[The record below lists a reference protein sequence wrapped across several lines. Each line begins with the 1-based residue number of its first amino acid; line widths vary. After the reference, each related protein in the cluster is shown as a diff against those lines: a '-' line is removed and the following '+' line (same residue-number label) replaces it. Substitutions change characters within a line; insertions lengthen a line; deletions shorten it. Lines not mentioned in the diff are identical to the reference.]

1 MAGNMDNGFGGFDDS
16 DGFDFGGDMSGGFG
30 DDFDSGFGNSDGG
43 FGAGGFGDDV
53 FSGAG
58 QQDMGQANQFSDSL
72 NNFDNQNQY
81 LDMQAEQQNT
91 KKQSIIFIIV
101 GVVVLLVVLV
111 IAGIFNNKSKNN
123 NVTSS
128 SNGSSSSQVVQQ
140 DPNVNV
146 DDIMGGG
153 NNSKPQQNQNNTQ
166 QSVVTNKVDDG
177 FTWTLIS
184 NNEAVQFNN
193 EYSDMTFTITGIEHK
208 ARAVDTNSNLVVIT
222 TLQGSIS
229 GLSGTYELDVPYN
242 KGVKLVVGNSF
253 TVHVQLG
260 TYNGKTVVGEI
271 QY

>member
-1 MAGNMDNGFGGFDDS
+1 MTGNMNDGFDGFGGDDFDTGFG
-16 DGFDFGGDMSGGFG
+16 DGGFGDGGFGDGGFG
-30 DDFDSGFGNSDGG
+30 DDD
-43 FGAGGFGDDV
+43 A

-58 QQDMGQANQFSDSL
+58 QQDMGQGNQFSDSL
-72 NNFDNQNQY
+72 NNLDNQNQY
-81 LDMQAEQQNT
+81 LDTQAEQQNT

-101 GVVVLLVVLV
+101 GVVVLMIVLV
-111 IAGIFNNKSKNN
+111 IADIFNNKPKNN
-123 NVTSS
+123 SAV
-128 SNGSSSSQVVQQ
+128 SNSNTNNTQVIQQ

-146 DDIMGGG
+146 DNIMGGG
-153 NNSKPQQNQNNTQ
+153 NSSTNQQSQNNNK
-166 QSVVTNKVDDG
+166 QSVVTNKVDSG
-177 FTWTLIS
+177 FTWTLITDS
-184 NNEAVQFNN
+184 EAVQFNN

-222 TLQGSIS
+222 TLHGSIS

-253 TVHVQLG
+253 TVRVQLG